1 MSRLLIGGQ
10 GRPQEDAL
18 DIKEGSFQIIVG
30 TLGRVQDVLHR
41 FDFLKHIKVLVLD
54 EADHLIRSTLKK
66 KRKEKF

>member
-1 MSRLLIGGQ
+1 M
-10 GRPQEDAL
+10 
-18 DIKEGSFQIIVG
+18 G